1 MDYETFEQAVSERA
15 HVPRDRATVLIR
27 AVLETLSERL
37 TGGEAD
43 DLAAQLP
50 EPAKRWLTTPI
61 EPAASF
67 GLDEFI
73 RRVEKRA
80 KVTPDEA
87 REGTQAV
94 FMTLREAVTEGEL
107 NNVMSQLPGEFSK
120 LVETA

>member
-1 MDYETFEQAVSERA
+1 MNYETFEQAVSERA
-15 HVPRDRATVLIR
+15 GVPRDRATVLIR

-50 EPAKRWLTTPI
+50 EPAKRWLATPV
-61 EPAASF
+61 EPAESF

-80 KVTPDEA
+80 KVPPEEA

-94 FMTLREAVTEGEL
+94 FATLREAVTGGEFK
-107 NNVMSQLPGEFSK
+107 NTMSQLPREFSG
-120 LVETA
+120 LVGS